1 MSDNNEKAIY
11 FITGASGVGKTTLVA
26 QLKKKYKSTPWVF
39 LHFDQIGVPSV
50 SEMERDF
57 GSPSGWQ
64 EAKAYEWIDKLIYT
78 YRSEKIFLEGQ
89 VNLRFIHKGFAKHNF
104 KNYKIILIDC
114 SEEEV
119 GKRLTHYRMQ
129 PELFDT
135 DMRNWLKFL
144 RNQAEEL
151 KITRIDSSNLSEDEV
166 LKKFE
171 EAINL

>member
-1 MSDNNEKAIY
+1 MSDSDEKTIY

-26 QLKKKYKSTPWVF
+26 QLKKKYKSAPWLF
-39 LHFDQIGVPSV
+39 LHFDQIGIPSV

-64 EAKAYEWIDKLIYT
+64 EAKAHEWIDKLIHT
-78 YRSEKIFLEGQ
+78 YGNGKIFLEGQ
-89 VNLRFIHKGFAKHNF
+89 VNMRFIHNGFAKPNF
-104 KNYKIILIDC
+104 KNYTIILLDC
-114 SEEEV
+114 GEEEM
-119 GKRLTHYRMQ
+119 GKRLYSLRMQ
-129 PELFDT
+129 PELFDK

-151 KITRIDSSNLSEDEV
+151 KTTRIDSSNLSEDEV